1 MDFNDA
7 LNLFQ
12 RTLATE
18 RSRPDVH
25 AAMLDLARPDTINE
39 ASSQILSALT
49 RGERVWMTSDLHLGH
64 TNVIEYSKRPFFD
77 ATQMNEYLVTQIQ
90 KVKDDEW
97 LLILGDLTMG
107 DHDQAME
114 WIRRL
119 PGRKVLVL
127 GNHDLKRN
135 GKCLYARERAPH
147 GRQPLF
153 EAVVPFLF
161 WQDMLGRTVFASHYP
176 ATVDHPFRR
185 LVNYHGHLH
194 RDVLP
199 PTEVTHFVNVGWDV
213 TQGLLCL

>member
-25 AAMLDLARPDTINE
+25 AAMLDLAKPDTINE

-77 ATQMNEYLVTQIQ
+77 ATQMNEHLVTQVQ

-97 LLILGDLTMG
+97 LLILGDRAMG
-107 DHDQAME
+107 DHGEAME

-135 GKCLYARERAPH
+135 GKCLYVGERALQL
-147 GRQPLF
+147 RQPLF

-176 ATVDHPFRR
+176 ATVDHGFRR

-194 RDVLP
+194 RDQLA
-199 PTEVTHFVNVGWDV
+199 PTEIT
-213 TQGLLCL
+213 TS